1 MDDIYIY
8 IVQSLSDFFQ
18 GGPHHCKDL
27 VVQTCF
33 MGRRGGAQGRSTG
46 WMGFPFSALS
56 GEYMFIFLEAN
67 PSI

>member
-1 MDDIYIY
+1 M
-8 IVQSLSDFFQ
+8 LSKACPGMTVTFFNWTH
-18 GGPHHCKDL
+18 GPYHYKDL